1 MQIFFFTA
9 PSIFSATSVT
19 DLTQGVSASTTV
31 IDLNSE
37 ELKVKLRC
45 RKHDTQF
52 KGKVIQKKEEGTS
65 TSELI
70 YIYKRFKLDKTKISK

>member
-1 MQIFFFTA
+1 M
-9 PSIFSATSVT
+9 
-19 DLTQGVSASTTV
+19 

-37 ELKVKLRC
+37 ELKVKLRR

-52 KGKVIQKKEEGTS
+52 KGKVIQKKEEGTL